1 MTLGRTGLGARTTF
15 HSLGR
20 SAFTR
25 DRTDGGGGASLADD
39 AGDITDD
46 VDDAGDVTEDDA
58 NDDDDDDDDSGDD
71 AALGDAGKRALRAE
85 RDKVKAKNREI
96 RELRAQLAAK
106 GKPKADAEDTESDE
120 DRAARETERARELA
134 KPMIVRSEARS
145 KLAEAGVIGDPA
157 RALRLLDLSEVEV
170 TYSKTGDV
178 DEIDGLD
185 DEIEK
190 LTEDYP
196 ELFKPKRGGGG
207 RIDGADRRTDT
218 ATKKKSAS
226 EIQAAGLRGGR

>member
-25 DRTDGGGGASLADD
+25 DRTDGGGGGQDS
-39 AGDITDD
+39 GSNGP
-46 VDDAGDVTEDDA
+46 VDDAGDVTDDVDDTGTDDA
-58 NDDDDDDDDSGDD
+58 DDDDDDSGDD
-71 AALGDAGKRALRAE
+71 STLGDAGKRALKAE
-85 RDKVKAKNREI
+85 RDKVRDLRRQL
-96 RELRAQLAAK
+96 RELRQQQSTRTDDKGDGSKDDAA
-106 GKPKADAEDTESDE
+106 A
-120 DRAARETERARELA
+120 RAAAIERARELA

-157 RALRLLDLSEVEV
+157 RALRLLDLSEVDV
-170 TYSKTGDV
+170 TYNAKTGDV

-196 ELFKPKRGGGG
+196 ELFKTKRGGGG